1 VIGLEHGSLIYINYT
16 AKIKDTGEVLE
27 TTWEEEA
34 KKLGIYNPSSRYTPK
49 LVVVNE
55 GWVLKGL
62 DEALTKAKVGEKLTV
77 EVPPEKGFGH
87 RDPSKIRLI
96 PLRKFGD
103 KAAQLK
109 VGDEVEVDGKIGV
122 VRLIGSGRVS
132 VDFNHRL
139 AGKTLIYEV
148 EVVKELIEKE
158 EKAKALIARRLG
170 LEESKVNIAFEDEK
184 AIIDLP
190 EEVFFAEGLQY
201 IKRAITF
208 DLFKYLEDVKEVI
221 FQERFK
227 APPAEEKKEEK
238 EEEKEEEKG
247 EVKEEKAEKPSE
259 PEAQTTSAE
268 EASS

>member
-1 VIGLEHGSLIYINYT
+1 MVDLKHGSLIYINYT
-16 AKIKDTGEVLE
+16 AKIKDTGKTLE

-34 KKLGIYNPSSRYTPK
+34 KKLDIFNPSSRYAPK
-49 LVVVNE
+49 LVVVDE

-62 DEALTKAKVGEKLTV
+62 DEALLKAKVGEKLTV

-132 VDFNHRL
+132 VDFNHKL
-139 AGKTLIYEV
+139 AGKTLVYEV
-148 EVVKELIEKE
+148 EVVKELVEKE
-158 EKAKALIARRLG
+158 ERAKALIARRLG
-170 LEESKVNIAFEDEK
+170 LEEAKINVTFEDEK

-208 DLFKYLEDVKEVI
+208 DLFKFVKDVKEVI

-227 APPAEEKKEEK
+227 AP
-238 EEEKEEEKG
+238 EEEKEEKG
-247 EVKEEKAEKPSE
+247 EEKTG
-259 PEAQTTSAE
+259 EAGEQKVQMTSVE